1 MVRPLGTVGSVT
13 DVDSSSRPAD
23 SGPGSFPDG
32 VRLEDPGLVRVW
44 TRGATA
50 ALRRERAAIDRVN
63 VFPVADA
70 DTGTNLYL
78 TLREGD
84 LAVAAEPAGATGAE
98 LLTTLARAA
107 LLGARGNSGVILSE
121 WLRGLAVA
129 ARRGGG
135 AADLLTRAA
144 TSARSAVAQPA
155 EGTIL
160 TAADAAAAAA
170 RAAEDSVAD
179 SAEGD
184 AGTLAV
190 VSAAAA
196 AARTAAR
203 ASRDELHHLRTAGVL
218 DAGALGLVLVL
229 DALVVATAG
238 ATAGAASGGTAGAGA
253 GVSEADGSMDSV
265 NLDQL
270 LEPASSSPVG
280 GTPAVGGTEP
290 GALPHGAE
298 AGAGALELM
307 FVLTGPVAAAAD
319 TVAAGLR
326 TALGEVGDSVVVVG
340 GDAGTGTGVWQAH
353 VHTDHLDQAL
363 AIAAE
368 ASRTGS
374 LAQVHVRH
382 LEAVAQHEWGVVAAT
397 SAPALAG
404 ALAHAGAVVL
414 LTGGLGSTVEA
425 LTADDVGRVAAST
438 GARRVLLL
446 GVPDGP
452 ADVTQY
458 LDVDEVVAVPTPTDA
473 HAVVALA
480 ALGTLLPIG
489 LPDELDADVR
499 GTVDKALAGLTVTSV
514 RSDGAVEALRAAAGP
529 ATVVVTALL
538 DAGVPDGLPDLLA
551 AALTERAPEA
561 ELVVLATGRPG
572 DGVCLGMEE
581 EHA

>member
-1 MVRPLGTVGSVT
+1 VPH
-13 DVDSSSRPAD
+13 
-23 SGPGSFPDG
+23 
-32 VRLEDPGLVRVW
+32 
-44 TRGATA
+44 
-50 ALRRERAAIDRVN
+50 
-63 VFPVADA
+63 
-70 DTGTNLYL
+70 
-78 TLREGD
+78 
-84 LAVAAEPAGATGAE
+84 GAE
-98 LLTTLARAA
+98 
-107 LLGARGNSGVILSE
+107 
-121 WLRGLAVA
+121 
-129 ARRGGG
+129 GG
-135 AADLLTRAA
+135 A
-144 TSARSAVAQPA
+144 V
-155 EGTIL
+155 
-160 TAADAAAAAA
+160 
-170 RAAEDSVAD
+170 
-179 SAEGD
+179 
-184 AGTLAV
+184 
-190 VSAAAA
+190 
-196 AARTAAR
+196 
-203 ASRDELHHLRTAGVL
+203 
-218 DAGALGLVLVL
+218 
-229 DALVVATAG
+229 
-238 ATAGAASGGTAGAGA
+238 
-253 GVSEADGSMDSV
+253 
-265 NLDQL
+265 
-270 LEPASSSPVG
+270 
-280 GTPAVGGTEP
+280 
-290 GALPHGAE
+290 PHGAE

-452 ADVTQY
+452 ADVQQH
-458 LDVDEVVAVPTPTDA
+458 LDVDEVVAVPTPTDV

-499 GTVDKALAGLTVTSV
+499 ATVDEALAGLTVKSV
-514 RSDGAVEALRAAAGP
+514 RGEAAVEALRAAAGP

-538 DAGVPDGLPDLLA
+538 DEEVPDGLPDLLA

>member
-1 MVRPLGTVGSVT
+1 MT

-84 LAVAAEPAGATGAE
+84 LAVAAVPAGATGAE

-135 AADLLTRAA
+135 TADLLTRAA

-170 RAAEDSVAD
+170 RAAEGSVD
-179 SAEGD
+179 GSVEGSAVGD
-184 AGTLAV
+184 TGTLAV

-196 AARTAAR
+196 AARAAAR

-229 DALVVATAG
+229 DALVVATAR
-238 ATAGAASGGTAGAGA
+238 ATAGAMGGAAAGAAA

-270 LEPASSSPVG
+270 LDPASSSPVHG
-280 GTPAVGGTEP
+280 APAVGGTEP

-307 FVLTGPVAAAAD
+307 FVLTGPVVAAAD

-452 ADVTQY
+452 ADVRQH
-458 LDVDEVVAVPTPTDA
+458 LEVDEVVAVPTPTDV

-499 GTVDKALAGLTVTSV
+499 ATVDEALAGLTVTSV
-514 RSDGAVEALRAAAGP
+514 RGDAAAEALRAATGP
-529 ATVVVTALL
+529 ATTVVTALL
-538 DAGVPDGLPDLLA
+538 DAEVPDGLPDLLA

-572 DGVCLGMEE
+572 DGVCLGIEE
-581 EHA
+581 ERA